1 MIIDYMK
8 MALSNLLH
16 RRLRSWLTLIG
27 IFIGITAVVA
37 LVSLGQGLDYAI
49 TAEFLELG
57 ADKIFISAQSPVGNS
72 AGQDTAN
79 QLGDR
84 DLAAAERT
92 LGVLRVV
99 PYWQRSARISWGDA
113 VGYYPVIGG
122 SDNPVERKVL
132 EDSFTLHIDQGRG
145 LESGDSSK
153 AIIGAQL
160 VDPDVISDPMKI
172 GDKIT
177 IDGTR
182 FEVVGI
188 YEPMGDPLADQ
199 SIYISDDAM
208 REVFDVGDTYDMLIA
223 QIDASADP
231 EIVGEDLR
239 RSLVS
244 ARGLNDGEEDFDIQT
259 PKDLVDSFRQV
270 FGIVQTV
277 IIGIALIA
285 LLVGAVGIMN
295 TMYTSVLE
303 RTKEIGIMKAIGAKN
318 TAILTIFL
326 VESGLLGLLG
336 GLIGLLSGMALAK
349 SVEVIGTLVL
359 GTNLLKALFP
369 WWLVVGSLAFAF
381 ILGVLSGILP
391 ARQASKQQAVD
402 SLRYE

>member
-1 MIIDYMK
+1 MILDYMK